1 LIDKLLS
8 LEVQSFIREH
18 QSSDP
23 HQLLLKYKTILGLP
37 SSVVVDQIIG
47 KRKAK
52 EKFPSWFAKDKILYP
67 PSINM
72 EQSSSEAAAKFKANM
87 IKKENIAAHLS
98 LLSGLDLSGG
108 YGVDSYFFSRVFGDL
123 IVVEP
128 NKNLLDI
135 AQHNH
140 VQLEVSNIK
149 YFNFFAEQF
158 LNSSDRKFDFIYV
171 DPSRRSKENRK
182 LISLAQCEPN
192 IISCQDEIWNTT
204 TLLLVKTS
212 PLLDIQKGIKEL
224 RYVTKVI
231 VLSIGNE
238 CKELLFF
245 CRKGF
250 EYEPTIEAVDLDHE
264 NFSFSFKVSEE
275 HGADIIY
282 GDPLQYIYEP
292 NASILKSGGFKTI
305 AKIFPVFKLHPN
317 THLYTSDILLKN
329 FPGRTFE
336 LESTVKLDRSSI
348 KKIFPDGK
356 ANVTT
361 RNYPLSAE
369 ELKKKAGLKDGGEK
383 YLIGLTGTKKKLL
396 IAAKRIF

>member
-1 LIDKLLS
+1 L
-8 LEVQSFIREH
+8 
-18 QSSDP
+18 
-23 HQLLLKYKTILGLP
+23 
-37 SSVVVDQIIG
+37 
-47 KRKAK
+47 
-52 EKFPSWFAKDKILYP
+52 
-67 PSINM
+67 N
-72 EQSSSEAAAKFKANM
+72 
-87 IKKENIAAHLS
+87 

-108 YGVDSYFFSRVFGDL
+108 YGVDSYFFSQVFGDL
-123 IVVEP
+123 IVLEP

-140 VQLEVSNIK
+140 VQLHVSNIK
-149 YFNFFAEQF
+149 YFNVFAEQF

-192 IISCQDEIWNTT
+192 IISCQDEIWNATAA
-204 TLLLVKTS
+204 LLVKTS

-245 CRKGF
+245 CIKGF
-250 EYEPTIEAVDLDHE
+250 EHEPTIEAVDLGHE
-264 NFSFSFKVSEE
+264 NYSFSFKVSEE

-305 AKIFPVFKLHPN
+305 AKIFPVIKLHPN
-317 THLYTSDILLKN
+317 THLYSSDILIKN

-336 LESTVKLDRSSI
+336 FESTVKLDRSSI
-348 KKIFPDGK
+348 TKIFPDGK

-369 ELKKKAGLKDGGEK
+369 ELRKKAGLKDGGEK